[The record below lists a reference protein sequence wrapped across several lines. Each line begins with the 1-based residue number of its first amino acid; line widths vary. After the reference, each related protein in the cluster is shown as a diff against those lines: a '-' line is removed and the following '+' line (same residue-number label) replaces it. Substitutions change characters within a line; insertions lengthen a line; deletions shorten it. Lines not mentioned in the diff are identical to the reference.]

1 MKLNKLLFKSFL
13 LITLSL
19 FLTSSVFAQNQGRI
33 LGRVIDAESS
43 EPLPGSLIKIQ
54 KTNIVTF
61 SNRDGKFVI
70 HNLKSGNY
78 FIECILMMY
87 PRFMV
92 AVHVPAK
99 GDTSITIKL
108 SQSSAE
114 SDVFEIGGIQVEA
127 ERELMPRDY
136 AATTRIS
143 SGEVENL
150 QASSLGDVL
159 EMIPGLEKTNRLGLD
174 KSIHANICGE
184 SNDRLGTFGTKII
197 LDEAPF
203 SNNANMQMSAGGTIS
218 TSAGWGLDLRL
229 IPADNIESVEV
240 IRGVPS
246 AKYGDLTSG
255 IIKVKTKTGVSRPR
269 LKLKSNPNT
278 TEANFGAGYELG
290 KNVVNMNFNYGYS
303 ERSLRKECDEFHR
316 INVTLINNRQFLNNT
331 CPLNLNFL

>member
-1 MKLNKLLFKSFL
+1 M
-13 LITLSL
+13 
-19 FLTSSVFAQNQGRI
+19 
-33 LGRVIDAESS
+33 
-43 EPLPGSLIKIQ
+43 
-54 KTNIVTF
+54 
-61 SNRDGKFVI
+61 
-70 HNLKSGNY
+70 
-78 FIECILMMY
+78 
-87 PRFMV
+87 
-92 AVHVPAK
+92 HVPAK